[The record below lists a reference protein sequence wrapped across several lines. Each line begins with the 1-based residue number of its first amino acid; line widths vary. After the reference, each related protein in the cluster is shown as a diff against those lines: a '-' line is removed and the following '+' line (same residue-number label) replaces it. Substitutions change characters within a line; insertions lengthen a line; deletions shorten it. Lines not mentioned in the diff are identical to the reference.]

1 MALICLL
8 SIVPLFEPTTI
19 YAKNNDNQTLYF
31 PTDQPIELPEPA
43 KAAIAK
49 AEAEQAKQKALL
61 AKKASSKAALP
72 YNPCSCVSYAKW
84 LSGINVGSI
93 GAAYN
98 HPVNASEPVVGG
110 LVVFKAGIGMSR
122 LGHLAVVIAVD
133 GNKFTTK
140 GGNEQS
146 CVAGTIRHYDMGVD
160 YIRIKGFYN
169 PPAI

>member
-1 MALICLL
+1 
-8 SIVPLFEPTTI
+8 VPTPI
-19 YAKNNDNQTLYF
+19 YAKNDNQPKLYF
-31 PTDQPIELPEPA
+31 RTDVPIELPEPA

-49 AEAEQAKQKALL
+49 AEAEQKALAKQKALL
-61 AKKASSKAALP
+61 VKKASTKAALP

-84 LSGINVGSI
+84 LSGINVGSV
-93 GAAYN
+93 GAAKN
-98 HPVNASEPVVGG
+98 HPINSTMPVVGG
-110 LVVFKAGIGMSR
+110 LIVFKAGIGMSQ

-133 GNKFTTK
+133 GNLITTK

-169 PPAI
+169 PI